1 LGQLES
7 DRGCGGLGPQ
17 GSRPAARRSGWSG
30 PDGEEFAPDTSASA
44 RIHYRA
50 ELLTIRV
57 SGSLRRNELG
67 AIASAKND
75 CNFPWRRQPR
85 RMPRT
90 RQRQE
95 RRKHPDQRT
104 SKTGGVHLALSVRT
118 NPEEN
123 CFPLTYSFRNGP
135 TRRGALSNGMAAG
148 ACYECR
154 DLYKRAWL
162 FRRRATARSRS
173 PRGGSDE
180 VELAHLPQRTPSG

>member
-1 LGQLES
+1 MQLRPGCSIGVVLWQLEIPPVGANS
-7 DRGCGGLGPQ
+7 MRTVDAAASARL
-17 GSRPAARRSGWSG
+17 RPAARRFGWSG
-30 PDGEEFAPDTSASA
+30 PYGEEFAPDTSASA
-44 RIHYRA
+44 RIPDRV
-50 ELLTIRV
+50 ELLAIRG

-67 AIASAKND
+67 AIASEKND

-135 TRRGALSNGMAAG
+135 ASSSLQP
-148 ACYECR
+148 
-154 DLYKRAWL
+154 RAWRPKWISRWIVSASL
-162 FRRRATARSRS
+162 MRSS
-173 PRGGSDE
+173 PGS
-180 VELAHLPQRTPSG
+180 G